1 MVNRHSN
8 HNADGQQALTYVLA
22 EVNISILVRTYNV
35 MDPQEKFQENTD
47 EQAAVF
53 AALADPTRL
62 KLVKLLCR
70 QKDPDAFCVN
80 ALAGFLGVTQ
90 SAVSQH
96 LRVLR
101 TIGLVK
107 GERRGYHIHYFVN
120 QDMLEKC
127 RRLISAA
134 LSTDEPGEKET
145 CQEHCSQR
153 REKDESRD

>member
-1 MVNRHSN
+1 METR
-8 HNADGQQALTYVLA
+8 
-22 EVNISILVRTYNV
+22 EKIL
-35 MDPQEKFQENTD
+35 ENTD

-53 AALADPTRL
+53 SALADPTRL

-70 QKDPDAFCVN
+70 QHDPNALCVN

-101 TIGLVK
+101 AIGLVK

-120 QDMLEKC
+120 RDALERC
-127 RRLISAA
+127 RRLVSEA
-134 LSTDEPGEKET
+134 LSIEELSEEQL
-145 CQEHCSQR
+145 CQEYCPER
-153 REKDESRD
+153 RDEDVSSP